1 MAARDPL
8 RWPLVV
14 LLFGGAA
21 TAALGT
27 GAYGKI
33 TVAEIAVYC
42 LFALSIDFLVGYTG
56 LVTFGHAGF
65 MGVGAYG
72 AAYFSHFLGWPVGA
86 AMAMGVLLGTV
97 AGVAVGFLVTRV
109 RGVFFIMVTL
119 AFSMMFYSWANKAW
133 KFGADDGLAG
143 MKRLDLRAIGINL
156 EDPTVWAL
164 FLLLIAFGGFLVFER
179 LVNSPFG
186 QVLKAI
192 KQNENRIR
200 AQGCPTWRY
209 KLAAFT
215 VASAAAALAGTLH
228 LQTTKFLHPEIAFWI
243 KSGEGLIYVIVGGA
257 GTLVGPML
265 GTFFFVLFHKGVEA
279 LTQHWQIALGLT
291 FVILV
296 LAAPN
301 GLYGGLGQF
310 RRWVL
315 GGWPR
320 RAWARVRDRMRR
332 RPRRA

>member
-1 MAARDPL
+1 MAPRDPL

-21 TAALGT
+21 AAAIGT

-33 TVAEIAVYC
+33 TVAEIAVFC
-42 LFALSIDFLVGYTG
+42 IFALSVDFLVGYTG

-72 AAYFSHFLGWPVGA
+72 CAYFSHFLGWPVGL
-86 AMAMGVLLGTV
+86 AMVMGVVLGTV
-97 AGVAVGFLVTRV
+97 AGVAVGFLVTRM

-119 AFSMMFYSWANKAW
+119 AFSMMFHSWASKARL
-133 KFGADDGLAG
+133 FGADDGMPG
-143 MKRLDLRAIGINL
+143 MKRLDLRAIGVDL
-156 EDPTVWAL
+156 ADPTVWAL
-164 FLLLIAFGGFLVFER
+164 FLLLLAFAAFLLFEM

-192 KQNENRIR
+192 KQNENRVR
-200 AQGCPTWRY
+200 AQGCATWRY

-215 VASAAAALAGTLH
+215 VASAVAALAGTLH
-228 LQTTKFLHPEIAFWI
+228 LQTTRFIHPEIAFWI
-243 KSGEGLIYVIVGGA
+243 RSGEGLIYVIVGGA
-257 GTLVGPML
+257 GTLVGPLL

-291 FVILV
+291 FIVLV

-301 GLYGGLGQF
+301 GLYGGLQRGRALVLAALARARA
-310 RRWVL
+310 RRKA
-315 GGWPR
+315 GR
-320 RAWARVRDRMRR
+320 RDA
-332 RPRRA
+332 